1 MNNKAQLRKRK
12 HIKMTKIYSH
22 ISILTLNII
31 NLNSPIKSH
40 WLNEWVK
47 NKICPFFFAYKQ
59 LTLFLRVNTT

>member
-12 HIKMTKIYSH
+12 HIKIYSH

-31 NLNSPIKSH
+31 KLNSPIKSH

-47 NKICPFFFAYKQ
+47 SKICPFFAYKQ
-59 LTLFLRVNTT
+59 LTLFLRVYTT